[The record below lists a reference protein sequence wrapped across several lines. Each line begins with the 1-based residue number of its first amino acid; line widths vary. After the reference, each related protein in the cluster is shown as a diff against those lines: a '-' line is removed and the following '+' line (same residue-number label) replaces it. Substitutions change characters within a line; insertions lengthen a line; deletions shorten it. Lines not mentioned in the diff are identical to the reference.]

1 MDTKPLREIVVWL
14 DSANQMTLIQP
25 SLSVYGLASR
35 QGFFFQGAL
44 APFFP
49 AVRFPN
55 SSYCAKNRSNS
66 WSENRRCRRFLF
78 GRSKP
83 RWISLLTLIVEMPR
97 YRAASA
103 SFSAPRICSVVV
115 DAIMAPNYVQ
125 RLLLN
130 YYLVFGSAWHQFKHC
145 VFCYAVRP

>member
-1 MDTKPLREIVVWL
+1 MIACHCFYSERK
-14 DSANQMTLIQP
+14 
-25 SLSVYGLASR
+25 
-35 QGFFFQGAL
+35 
-44 APFFP
+44 
-49 AVRFPN
+49 
-55 SSYCAKNRSNS
+55 RSNS
-66 WSENRRCRRFLF
+66 RNENRRCRRFLF

-115 DAIMAPNYVQ
+115 DATLIVDAIMAPNYVQ